1 MRRVGAPADG
11 AVATAFG
18 LTVLLVASLAL
29 AGLTAPAAA
38 QADDGSLQVDVLA
51 DGDAT
56 VALTYTYD
64 LSDPA
69 AREAFENLSSDETA
83 TAALVDRFESRL
95 SAVADNAATA
105 TGREMSVH
113 DATVDLRRADD
124 VGYVTLSVTWD
135 GLAAV
140 DDDRLVLSEPF
151 ASGFETDRPV
161 TVTAPDNYAVDSA
174 TPTPDEQQATSV
186 TWTAGQ
192 SLDGL
197 EIVLAPSEADGE
209 VAGDGATTGGAG
221 PGFGAIAA
229 LVAIALVIGGL
240 LAKRR

>member
-1 MRRVGAPADG
+1 MRRVVAPADG
-11 AVATAFG
+11 VLATVAV
-18 LTVLLVASLAL
+18 VLVASLAIV
-29 AGLTAPAAA
+29 GLTAPAAA
-38 QADDGSLQVDVLA
+38 QTDDGSVQVDVMA
-51 DGDAT
+51 EGDAT
-56 VALTYTYD
+56 VSITYTYD

-95 SAVADNAATA
+95 SAVAATAATA

-113 DATVDLRRADD
+113 DATADLRQADD

-140 DDDRLVLSEPF
+140 DGDRLVLSEPF
-151 ASGFETDRPV
+151 ASGFEADRPV
-161 TVTAPDNYAVDSA
+161 TVTAPADYAVESA
-174 TPTPDEQQATSV
+174 TPAPDEETATSV

-197 EIVLAPSEADGE
+197 EIVLAPTATDGE
-209 VAGDGATTGGAG
+209 AAGDGATTGGAG

>member
-1 MRRVGAPADG
+1 MRRVVAPADG
-11 AVATAFG
+11 AVAS
-18 LTVLLVASLAL
+18 TVALLLVASLAIV
-29 AGLTAPAAA
+29 GLTAPAAA
-38 QADDGSLQVDVLA
+38 QADDGSVQVDVMA

-56 VALTYTYD
+56 VSITYTYD
-64 LSDPA
+64 LSDPD
-69 AREAFENLSSDETA
+69 AREAFQNLSSDETA

-95 SAVADNAATA
+95 SAVAANAATA

-113 DATVDLRRADD
+113 DATANLRQADD

-140 DDDRLVLSEPF
+140 DGDRLVLSEPF
-151 ASGFETDRPV
+151 ASGFEADRPV
-161 TVTAPDNYAVDSA
+161 TVTAPADYTVESA
-174 TPTPDEQQATSV
+174 SPAPDEENATSV

-197 EIVLAPSEADGE
+197 DIVLVPAATDGE
-209 VAGDGATTGGAG
+209 AAGDGATTGGAG